1 MSREITMGPGRE
13 FELIRDL
20 LFRWGDRAY
29 GVGDDAATLEGF
41 RGGRLV
47 VSVDSSVEHVH
58 FRRAW
63 MDAHE
68 IGYRATAAALSDLA
82 AMAAAPIGVLVAL
95 SVPEDWIPELGD
107 VAEGIGEAAGDVTAR
122 ILGGDMTAGRD
133 LALTIT
139 VLGHAAEPLS
149 RAGARAGDGVYVT
162 GRFGGPAAA
171 LKALREGERPDPVSR
186 FRFAHPVPR
195 IREALWLAEH
205 RAHSAIDV
213 SDGLLADVLHIAH
226 ASNVRITLDLD
237 DLPTLGGMSPADAAR
252 SGEEYELVVTAP
264 HGLDTAAF
272 EDEFGAPLTQIGRVE
287 SGRAGVMATAAGE
300 RVGSF
305 GGYSHF

>member
-1 MSREITMGPGRE
+1 MTREITMGPGRE
-13 FELIRDL
+13 FELIRDM
-20 LFRWGDRAY
+20 LFRWGDRAF

-47 VSVDSSVEHVH
+47 LSTDSSVEHVH

-63 MDAHE
+63 MDARE

-82 AMAAAPIGVLVAL
+82 AMAASPVGVLVAM
-95 SVPEDWIPELGD
+95 SVPEDWLPELGD
-107 VAEGIGEAAGDVTAR
+107 VADGIGEAVGDVGAR

-139 VLGHAAEPLS
+139 VLGHSAEPLS
-149 RAGARAGDGVYVT
+149 RAGARAGDAIYVT

-195 IREALWLAEH
+195 IREAQWLAEH
-205 RAHSAIDV
+205 GAHAAIDV
-213 SDGLLADVLHIAH
+213 SDGLLADTLHMAY
-226 ASNVRITLDLD
+226 ASNVRVTLDLD
-237 DLPTLGGMSPADAAR
+237 ELPTLGGMPPADAAR
-252 SGEEYELVVTAP
+252 SGEEYELIVSAP
-264 HGLDTAAF
+264 HGLDTEAF
-272 EDEFGAPLTQIGRVE
+272 EEELGTPLSQVGRVE
-287 SGRAGVMATAAGE
+287 AGKAGVVATQAGE
-300 RVGSF
+300 RVSSF